1 MTGRWSPKILLLAL
15 IIAALGAGPVLA
27 AEISAIQYVSEV
39 YTETGNYAIAEV
51 SQPPDYVSAAK
62 TVGGIDISTTPT
74 LHFERYALVSKPG
87 AGIDLSFILTSPG
100 VPFTSDL
107 NDVMV
112 TINGVPVASDTLV
125 ADKGLVRVK
134 GNVPFGA
141 SMDQSVKII
150 HLEGLTDA
158 ENNKFVVAVTTDERA
173 AARNAIY
180 LLNEK
185 VTRGAGDLQQ
195 NLQNAA
201 DSYKKGE
208 LIQAKIYA
216 DTGLQ
221 KSSIQTE
228 ESRQG
233 IVQAVLAAIIFL
245 LIGIGIGYLYGR
257 KAANKP
263 DLLKV
268 EDLVLKYYG
277 MRSEN
282 PLSTVMIPKE
292 CEAAFLRAF
301 DFNAKRASLLKKQSD
316 QPGTRVDPDSLT
328 SPDLRPSLFQALYEK
343 TRYGRCNAFDAGI
356 SYLIRCMKENQQK
369 R

>member
-1 MTGRWSPKILLLAL
+1 MTSRWHTRFLVLAL
-15 IIAALGAGPVLA
+15 IIAALIAGPVLA
-27 AEISAIQYVSEV
+27 AEISDIQYVSEV
-39 YTETGNYAIAEV
+39 YTETGNYAIAKV
-51 SQPPDYVSAAK
+51 SQPPEYVSAAK
-62 TVGGIDISTTPT
+62 TAGGIGINTVPT
-74 LHFERYALVSKPG
+74 LRFERYALVSKPG
-87 AGIDLSFILTSPG
+87 AGIDMSFILTSPG
-100 VPFTSDL
+100 VSFTSDL
-107 NDVMV
+107 DDVKV
-112 TINGVPVASDTLV
+112 TINGVPIPSDTLV

-141 SMDQSVKII
+141 SMDQPVKLI
-150 HLEGLTDA
+150 HLAGQSDV
-158 ENNKFVVAVTTDERA
+158 ENNKFLISVTTDERA

-185 VTRGAGDLQQ
+185 VTRGARDLQQ
-195 NLQNAA
+195 DLQNAA
-201 DSYKKGE
+201 DSYKNGE

-221 KSSIQTE
+221 KSSIQAEGST
-228 ESRQG
+228 QG
-233 IVQAVLAAIIFL
+233 IVQAVLAAIVFL
-245 LIGIGIGYLYGR
+245 LIGIGIGYLFGR

-268 EDLVLKYYG
+268 EDVVLKYYG

-301 DFNAKRASLLKKQSD
+301 DFNAKRADLLKKQLDNPVS
-316 QPGTRVDPDSLT
+316 RVDPDSLT

-356 SYLIRCMKENQQK
+356 SYLTKCMNDARQK